1 VFVVYR
7 YPGRTLQGGNT
18 KAQSPLSRVF
28 CFGRYTRQGA
38 LAYAAEI
45 SGTQ

>member
-1 VFVVYR
+1 MLDVRVVA
-7 YPGRTLQGGNT
+7 LHLCGNQ
-18 KAQSPLSRVF
+18 AQSSIPFIRAF
-28 CFGRYTRQGA
+28 CIHGRYTRQGA